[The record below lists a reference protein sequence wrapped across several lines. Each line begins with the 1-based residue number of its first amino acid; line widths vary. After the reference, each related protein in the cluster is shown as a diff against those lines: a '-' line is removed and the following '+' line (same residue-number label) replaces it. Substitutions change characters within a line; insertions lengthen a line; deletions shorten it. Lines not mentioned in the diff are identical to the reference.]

1 MGCDVT
7 SGWLRVNIV
16 QPSILITAARGQHF
30 TRQLLPP
37 LLILDFM
44 ETDSN
49 QTQIQVQI
57 QVQIQL
63 VPHVGAGILE
73 VQSAD
78 RKSFSLPRFL
88 SPVLVFSPVW
98 W

>member
-1 MGCDVT
+1 MVAREHC
-7 SGWLRVNIV
+7 

-44 ETDSN
+44 EMDLN
-49 QTQIQVQI
+49 QTQIQVQT
-57 QVQIQL
+57 QL
-63 VPHVGAGILE
+63 VPNVEVGILE

-88 SPVLVFSPVW
+88 SPVLVFNPVW